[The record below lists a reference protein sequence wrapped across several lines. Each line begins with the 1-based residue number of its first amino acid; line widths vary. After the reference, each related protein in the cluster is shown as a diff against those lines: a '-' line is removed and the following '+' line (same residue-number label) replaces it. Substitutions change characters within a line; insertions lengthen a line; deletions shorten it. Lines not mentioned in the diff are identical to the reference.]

1 MCKLKCCFKD
11 LTYFL
16 KLNNLQREL
25 MQHCLEEGS
34 KGGKA
39 YNSQSSN
46 GSNQGG
52 MELYN
57 RAWYAEVVA
66 AVW

>member
-52 MELYN
+52 METMPIELGML
-57 RAWYAEVVA
+57 R
-66 AVW
+66 